1 MSLKILLTGGS
12 GMIGTKILSKFIE
25 RNTEI
30 NYTFLKNST
39 PFENGHHLDISCRK
53 DTLELLN
60 KINPDIVIHSAA
72 LANVDLCETN
82 HKLADLINVKGTEN
96 IVEGCKIIKS
106 KVVYISTSYVFDGK
120 KDQYYEDDDPSPT
133 IYYGI
138 TKYRAEE
145 IVKNSNLD
153 YLILRTDQPY
163 CWVEKWQR
171 INSVIRVIQTL
182 GSSKILKEI
191 TDWYNKPTYVPNL
204 VEALIKLLKFKQ
216 SGIFHLVGSDFIN
229 RYIWALSVAEFF
241 GLNKN
246 LIVPINS
253 KELNLS
259 AKRRKINLNNEK
271 IFRKTSFKMI
281 GIKEGIKKMYDD
293 KNKNLV

>member
-1 MSLKILLTGGS
+1 MKILLTGGS

-96 IVEGCKIIKS
+96 IIEGCKIIKS

-163 CWVEKWQR
+163 CWIEKWQR

-191 TDWYNKPTYVPNL
+191 TDWYNNPTYVPNF
-204 VEALIKLLKFKQ
+204 VEAITSLLK
-216 SGIFHLVGSDFIN
+216 SNTNGIFHLVGPNFIS
-229 RYIWALSVAEFF
+229 RYEWSLLVAEIFS
-241 GLNKN
+241 LDKN
-246 LIVPINS
+246 LIIPITS
-253 KELNLS
+253 DKLNLPI
-259 AKRRKINLNNEK
+259 KRKNINLNNEK
-271 IFRKTSFKMI
+271 IFHTTGFRMI
-281 GIKEGIKKMYDD
+281 DVKEGIKKMYEEQC
-293 KNKNLV
+293 